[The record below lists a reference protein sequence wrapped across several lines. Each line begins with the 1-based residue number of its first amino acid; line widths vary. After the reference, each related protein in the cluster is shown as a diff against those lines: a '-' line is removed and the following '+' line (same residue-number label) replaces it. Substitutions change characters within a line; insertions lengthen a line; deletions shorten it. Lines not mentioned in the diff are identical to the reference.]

1 MTVIGIDPGIERL
14 GYAVLEIANNEITP
28 LSYGLIS
35 TLKTTPKNERL
46 LQIYND
52 VKELIEKH
60 KPECLS
66 VETLIFAKNVKTAL
80 VVSEVRGVILLLSSQ
95 FGLPLY
101 EFTPLQVKTGMTGYG
116 RSSKSQIQ
124 KAVKMILNLAE
135 TPKPDDVSDAIAIAI
150 CAGNFRRGTCQ
161 PIRRHINK

>member
-14 GYAVLEIANNEITP
+14 GYAVLDITGSKIVP

-35 TLKTTPKNERL
+35 TLKSTPKNERL

-52 VKELIEKH
+52 VRELIIKH
-60 KPECLS
+60 KPECIS

-80 VVSEVRGVILLLSSQ
+80 VISEVRGVILLLSSQ
-95 FGLPLY
+95 FDLPLY
-101 EFTPLQVKTGMTGYG
+101 EFTPLQVKSGLTGYG

-124 KAVKMILNLAE
+124 TAVKLILNLAE

-150 CAGNFRRGTCQ
+150 CAGNTRVRTTARPG
-161 PIRRHINK
+161 K

>member
-14 GYAVLEIANNEITP
+14 GYAVLGISGSAIAP

-35 TLKTTPKNERL
+35 TPKTSPKNERL

-52 VKELIEKH
+52 VRSLIEKH
-60 KPECLS
+60 KPDCLS

-101 EFTPLQVKTGMTGYG
+101 EFTPLQVKTGITGYG
-116 RSSKSQIQ
+116 RSSKTQIQ
-124 KAVKMILNLAE
+124 KAVKMVLNLAE
-135 TPKPDDVSDAIAIAI
+135 TPKPDDVSDAIAIAL
-150 CAGNFRRGTCQ
+150 CAGNFRKGRV
-161 PIRRHINK
+161 R